1 MSGDSTFRCAPSVA
15 PVNIA
20 FGVETTLKRA

>member
-1 MSGDSTFRCAPSVA
+1 MSGDSASLLRTIR
-15 PVNIA
+15 NIA